1 MSQDNWKNRSEG
13 MRCKSCIWF
22 VPKEDKAGT
31 INLGRCRKH
40 APTMGGFPVM
50 FVNDWCG
57 EHRLDENSLIQ
68 EKSPQKNDYEQ
79 ATYKVDVAK
88 IERLKA
94 AEDIKSG
101 NPVYRNGNCIYN
113 KHLYSSI
120 DAVNEEYAPLT
131 EEEKE
136 EKEEDIKIGLTTDE

>member
-1 MSQDNWKNRSEG
+1 MNQDNWKHRSEG

-22 VPKEDKAGT
+22 VPKEDNTGT

-57 EHRLDENSLIQ
+57 EHKLDENSLIP
-68 EKSPQKNDYEQ
+68 EKSSFEGYCEQVKYQVDYSNLEL
-79 ATYKVDVAK
+79 
-88 IERLKA
+88 IA
-94 AEDIKSG
+94 AEDIKMG
-101 NPVYRNGNCIYN
+101 NKVYQMGGFMYNDHIYN
-113 KHLYSSI
+113 PI
-120 DAVNEEYAPLT
+120 DDVNEEYAPLT

-136 EKEEDIKIGLTTDE
+136 EDIKIGLTTDE

>member
-57 EHRLDENSLIQ
+57 EHRLDENSYL
-68 EKSPQKNDYEQ
+68 
-79 ATYKVDVAK
+79 
-88 IERLKA
+88 RKA
-94 AEDIKSG
+94 HGKMIMS
-101 NPVYRNGNCIYN
+101 RQ
-113 KHLYSSI
+113 
-120 DAVNEEYAPLT
+120 LT
-131 EEEKE
+131 EE